1 MAKKRKQVMHV
12 EGEVQP
18 TGPYI
23 SWDEKLNELLI
34 QCMVELVQR
43 HQVENGSFKNETFF
57 ELQTMMEERAPGC
70 GVQVEPHIH
79 SRHKKL
85 KKDFHAL
92 HLLKNQCGCGWDVA
106 TSTPTLDDDV
116 FASVVKVF
124 PNCKN
129 MNMKPFPFYNDLLKV
144 SGKVG
149 PANGKKTV
157 CMTNDVDSLVVD
169 VPAFVNLDGLQ
180 TSSLERFMEDLINEG
195 IESQR
200 VTPPS
205 PTVVPP
211 PLAVVHPGE
220 GSNKRAKKIE
230 SKANDVIAAVA
241 QELCGLKHVISKALD
256 ALGTI
261 IEDREEDTRKEAALM
276 AEIGK
281 IEGLERCQV
290 LDAAM
295 ALVENDRKTR
305 LFFSL
310 DNEEDRNYFIHNLLR

>member
-1 MAKKRKQVMHV
+1 MAKKRKQVIQV

-18 TGPYI
+18 TGPYF
-23 SWDEKLNELLI
+23 SWDEKLNALLI

-43 HQVENGSFKNETFF
+43 HQVENGSFKNGTFSK
-57 ELQTMMEERAPGC
+57 LQTMMEERAPGC
-70 GVQVEPHIH
+70 GVQIEPHIR

-85 KKDFHAL
+85 KKDFHVV
-92 HLLKNQCGCGWDVA
+92 HLLKNQSGCGWDVA

-129 MNMKPFPFYNDLLKV
+129 MNRKPFPFYNDLFKV
-144 SGKVG
+144 FGKVG
-149 PANGKKTV
+149 PANGKKTFGL
-157 CMTNDVDSLVVD
+157 TDDVDSPVVD
-169 VPAFVNLDGLQ
+169 VTAFVDLDGLQ
-180 TSSLERFMEDLINEG
+180 TPSVERFMEDLINEG

-205 PTVVPP
+205 PAVVPP
-211 PLAVVHPGE
+211 HLAAVHPGE

-230 SKANDVIAAVA
+230 SKTDDAIAAVA
-241 QELCGLKHVISKALD
+241 QELCGLKPVISKALD

-261 IEDREEDTRKEAALM
+261 IEDREEDTGKEATLM

-281 IEGLERCQV
+281 IEGLGRCQV

-310 DNEEDRNYFIHNLLR
+310 DNEEDRKYFIHNLLR